1 MTIETKSP
9 AKINLYLK
17 VLSKREDGYHNI
29 KTLFQFIDLYDVLI
43 FKKSREGI
51 SIKSKNNIFNQDNTV
66 LQAANKMSQ
75 YLSNSY
81 GVSIEVNKN
90 IPTGSGLG
98 GASSNAASTIIAL
111 NKLWDLKLSKEKMLS
126 IGKEIGADVPFF
138 IFGENAFGEGLGE
151 LLKKT
156 EPITKN
162 ILVIDPQI
170 HNSSKKMFDLYDLS
184 INEKIKEQFSQNS
197 FWSIFLKKNHK
208 VKEFYDENINDY
220 DLKLSGSG
228 SCMFIEYCEKEEINK
243 ILKKIPSNWRFF
255 LCKPLQYSPICYIK

>member
-138 IFGENAFGEGLGE
+138 MFGKNALGNGIGDE
-151 LLKKT
+151 LQ
-156 EPITKN
+156 EVSSIGDN
-162 ILVIDPQI
+162 ILIIDPLI
-170 HNSSKKMFDLYDLS
+170 HNSSKNMFSLLKQRKEIKNNSLYKQNHFFDVFVES
-184 INEKIKEQFSQNS
+184 NKEVKDFVKKFNKDYVIN
-197 FWSIFLKKNHK
+197 LT
-208 VKEFYDENINDY
+208 
-220 DLKLSGSG
+220 GSG
-228 SCMFIEYCEKEEINK
+228 SCMFICYKNDEEITQ
-243 ILKKIPSNWRFF
+243 IIKKIPSKWRLFF
-255 LCKPLQYSPICYIK
+255 CKPLQYSPICYI